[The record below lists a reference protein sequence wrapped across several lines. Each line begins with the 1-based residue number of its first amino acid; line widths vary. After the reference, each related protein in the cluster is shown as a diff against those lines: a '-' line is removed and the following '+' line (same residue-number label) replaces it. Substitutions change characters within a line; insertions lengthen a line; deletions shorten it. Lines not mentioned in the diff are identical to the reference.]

1 MSVMVISREEIK
13 ASPGTS
19 VGMIR
24 SCGLELIGIIGPCH
38 DVDVSLSAGSTYT
51 DAQVTE
57 NRDDP
62 VLEGNRVACGA

>member
-1 MSVMVISREEIK
+1 MVISREEIK

-24 SCGLELIGIIGPCH
+24 SRGMELIVIIGPCH
-38 DVDVSLSAGSTYT
+38 DVDVFLSASSTYM
-51 DAQVTE
+51 DAQVME

-62 VLEGNRVACGA
+62 VLEGNRVACGD